1 MGIRWTAFD
10 RGRSARQE
18 AARQRAT
25 AAAAA
30 IRATEDA
37 VRLEVERAY
46 RDAEVA
52 GRDVVRAR
60 ESVAAAEEARRISAD
75 RYASGLLPLTDLL
88 DSEESLH
95 EARLA
100 EIAARHD
107 AVLGRVLLQR
117 AAGRLEVPR

>member
-1 MGIRWTAFD
+1 
-10 RGRSARQE
+10 
-18 AARQRAT
+18 
-25 AAAAA
+25 
-30 IRATEDA
+30 
-37 VRLEVERAY
+37 VEQAY

-52 GRDVVRAR
+52 GRSLATAR
-60 ESVAAAEEARRISAD
+60 QAIAAAEEARRISAD

-88 DSEESLH
+88 DAETGLV

-107 AVLGRVLLQR
+107 TIVGRVRLQR